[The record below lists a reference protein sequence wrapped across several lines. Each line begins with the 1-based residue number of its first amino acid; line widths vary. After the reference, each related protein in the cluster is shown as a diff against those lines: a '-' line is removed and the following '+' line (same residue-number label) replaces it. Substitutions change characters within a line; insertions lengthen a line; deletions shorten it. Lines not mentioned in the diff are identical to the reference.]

1 MNPELIAAL
10 NRAAS
15 KLAAEVVRGTSGV
28 PLDLQAYV
36 IAQVARQ
43 LRSLAVVR
51 GQTYDADSN

>member
-1 MNPELIAAL
+1 MNPELVGAL

-15 KLAAEVVRGTSGV
+15 NLAAEVVRGTSGV

-36 IAQVARQ
+36 IAQTARQ
-43 LRSLAVVR
+43 LRALAIVR